1 MMIEE
6 DEQGKE
12 KKEKKEKK
20 GEEREREEG
29 EGCNRYCS
37 YLVEELVIV
46 I

>member
-6 DEQGKE
+6 DEQGKV
-12 KKEKKEKK
+12 KKGRK
-20 GEEREREEG
+20 GEEREGEEG